1 MGSKGFLVILNKVN
15 TGETIFFYLRSSAF
29 IRG

>member
-15 TGETIFFYLRSSAF
+15 TDETIFFYLRSSAF